1 MASDR
6 SFTSYIKTRFYDPI
20 YSAVNDFVEQSW
32 EGFDLRISNV
42 HNVGVMAMSDMEIKF
57 VSVGDLP
64 GLKIEFDVVV
74 DAEIEVTE
82 GDYHYDNYDIC
93 SQWLTVR
100 CAGDLA
106 CNLDDFQ
113 IVDIAEYQK
122 NEMPNP
128 LSDALVPYIYKKDLE
143 KEALKFLERYYPEA
157 LKTPMA
163 VEPLKLAGKMG
174 LRVKVREI
182 TEDTSIFGQIYF
194 HDSNAEFYNPM
205 RGGLEKTEVEAR
217 TIIVDPN
224 VFFLRNLGA
233 VNNTIVHEC
242 VHWDKHRK
250 AFELERLYNGSA
262 AKIKCQVVGGIKD
275 DDRSAT
281 DWMEWQANSLAP
293 RIQMPLGPFKTKAHE
308 FIKTF
313 QLKLGVTDLI
323 YVMEPVIDALATFFC
338 VSRLAAKIRM
348 IDAGYEEAVGTFTYM
363 DGRYIQPHRFKKG
376 VLEGNQTFSISAIDA
391 AIQSITNPSL
401 VPHVRDGSYLYVD
414 AHFVLNHPK
423 YVTQDLTGT
432 IWLTDYARTHME
444 ECCLVF
450 DLSVRTAIGESYYTE
465 CYLNRD
471 ETSLV
476 RFEIAYAKG
485 YQHAPPEK
493 QKKILADMILD
504 TQKVLNELPN
514 NLVGSLQMVRKWRN
528 VTYAELAERTLLS
541 ERTLRRVMNGEEGGS
556 LNTIILICLGLH
568 LPPPISRHILSK
580 SGFSLKYSDNDH
592 AWYDFMLQSRYAHKM
607 DENREF
613 MRENNITSL

>member
-1 MASDR
+1 
-6 SFTSYIKTRFYDPI
+6 
-20 YSAVNDFVEQSW
+20 
-32 EGFDLRISNV
+32 
-42 HNVGVMAMSDMEIKF
+42 ME
-57 VSVGDLP
+57 
-64 GLKIEFDVVV
+64 
-74 DAEIEVTE
+74 
-82 GDYHYDNYDIC
+82 
-93 SQWLTVR
+93 R
-100 CAGDLA
+100 
-106 CNLDDFQ
+106 
-113 IVDIAEYQK
+113 
-122 NEMPNP
+122 
-128 LSDALVPYIYKKDLE
+128 
-143 KEALKFLERYYPEA
+143 
-157 LKTPMA
+157 
-163 VEPLKLAGKMG
+163 
-174 LRVKVREI
+174 
-182 TEDTSIFGQIYF
+182 
-194 HDSNAEFYNPM
+194 
-205 RGGLEKTEVEAR
+205 
-217 TIIVDPN
+217 
-224 VFFLRNLGA
+224 
-233 VNNTIVHEC
+233 
-242 VHWDKHRK
+242 
-250 AFELERLYNGSA
+250 
-262 AKIKCQVVGGIKD
+262 
-275 DDRSAT
+275 
-281 DWMEWQANSLAP
+281 
-293 RIQMPLGPFKTKAHE
+293 
-308 FIKTF
+308 
-313 QLKLGVTDLI
+313 
-323 YVMEPVIDALATFFC
+323 
-338 VSRLAAKIRM
+338 
-348 IDAGYEEAVGTFTYM
+348 
-363 DGRYIQPHRFKKG
+363 
-376 VLEGNQTFSISAIDA
+376 NQTFCISAIDA

-450 DLSVRTAIGESYYTE
+450 DLSVRTAIRESYYTE

-493 QKKILADMILD
+493 QKKILADMILE

-607 DENREF
+607 EENREF
-613 MRENNITSL
+613 IRENNITPL